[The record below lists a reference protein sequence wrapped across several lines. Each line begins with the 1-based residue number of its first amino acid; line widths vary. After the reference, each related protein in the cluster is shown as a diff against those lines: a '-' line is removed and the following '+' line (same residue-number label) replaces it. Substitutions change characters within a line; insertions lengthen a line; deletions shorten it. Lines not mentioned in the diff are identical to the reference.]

1 MWGSCQTKEG
11 REVRELK
18 NTYKIHVAN
27 NPKLVEEKQKR
38 EKENKNEKKKKKLE
52 DHERREICQ
61 G

>member
-38 EKENKNEKKKKKLE
+38 EKENKNEKKKKNA
-52 DHERREICQ
+52 
-61 G
+61 